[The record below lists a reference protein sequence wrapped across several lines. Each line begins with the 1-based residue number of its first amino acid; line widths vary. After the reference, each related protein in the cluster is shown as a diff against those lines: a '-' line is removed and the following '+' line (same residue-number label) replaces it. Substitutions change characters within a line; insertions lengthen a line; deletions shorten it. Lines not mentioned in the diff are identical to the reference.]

1 MTVSHLGSG
10 LAEQLLD
17 PELHLGDPYDLYRR
31 LRSESPVLWCESRGF
46 WALTGHRVVS
56 EVSVDPGRFRSG
68 SGILLDE
75 IGHSYDTPPTMMH
88 TDPPAHTRYR
98 RLVQPS
104 FKPTSVRPLEETI
117 RAMAVTL
124 ADQLPNGEAVDIVST
139 LAVPYP
145 LQVICALLGTD
156 TERWPT
162 FFEWSEAAI
171 PGAGNF
177 TDEERGL
184 SQIAMWEYLI
194 GLAAD
199 RRANPTDDVASQLA
213 TATIEGE
220 ALSEAELAMFL
231 IQLLVAGNETTR
243 NLISGGLVALA
254 ENPEQ
259 LEIIKADRSAIP
271 LAVEELLR
279 WTAPVISFM
288 RTATTDTTLHGQAI
302 AKGDPVLMIYAAA
315 NRDPEVFGPTAEHL
329 DVTRDPNPHLSL
341 GFGTH
346 FCLGAP
352 LARLEARIILEEIL
366 DRFTSIELAGSVSRS
381 PSSII
386 AGTTEAHL
394 RFI

>member
-1 MTVSHLGSG
+1 
-10 LAEQLLD
+10 
-17 PELHLGDPYDLYRR
+17 
-31 LRSESPVLWCESRGF
+31 
-46 WALTGHRVVS
+46 
-56 EVSVDPGRFRSG
+56 
-68 SGILLDE
+68 
-75 IGHSYDTPPTMMH
+75 
-88 TDPPAHTRYR
+88 
-98 RLVQPS
+98 
-104 FKPTSVRPLEETI
+104 
-117 RAMAVTL
+117 
-124 ADQLPNGEAVDIVST
+124 
-139 LAVPYP
+139 
-145 LQVICALLGTD
+145 
-156 TERWPT
+156 
-162 FFEWSEAAI
+162 
-171 PGAGNF
+171 
-177 TDEERGL
+177 
-184 SQIAMWEYLI
+184 MWEYLI

-199 RRANPTDDVASQLA
+199 RRANPIDDVASQLA

-302 AKGDPVLMIYAAA
+302 AKDDPVLMIYAAA
-315 NRDPEVFGPTAEHL
+315 NRDPEVFGPTAEQL

-352 LARLEARIILEEIL
+352 LARLEAKIILEEIL